1 MSTAVTETETTT
13 LLARDFATLPDALAW
28 HAQQRPHHPALVL
41 GDTELDFAT
50 LDQQVDHVAAA
61 LQRDGLRPGEVVALC
76 ATTSIIHVVSL
87 LGALRVG
94 LTVAPLAPSLTND
107 QIAQLVANAGARRLC
122 VDPATDAR
130 ALVLPGCPLLP
141 LADAPWTAWLGD
153 AQTPEAVTTH
163 PEQAFNI
170 IYSSGTT
177 GVPKGIV
184 QSHAMRWAQ
193 IRRAP
198 AAGFGP
204 DAVTLLPLPLY
215 SNLTLSY
222 LFSALGTGGTA
233 VLMER
238 FDAGAY
244 LALAEQHSATHTV
257 LVPVQ
262 FRRLLDHPRFE
273 ATDLS
278 RLTRKF
284 SAGAPFVAELKREVL
299 ARWPGELIEYYG
311 MTEGGG
317 RTELRAHQHPDK
329 LHTVGRPTA
338 GDEFRVIDEDGHEL
352 PPGEVGEIVARSP
365 TMMSGYH
372 GQPEATRA
380 VEWHDGQGRRFIRS
394 GDVGRFDED
403 GFLVLTDRRKDMLI
417 SGGFNVYPGDIEAV
431 LHRHPAV
438 REVAVIGVPSAR
450 WGESP
455 VGLVV
460 TSPGATAT
468 ATEAELLAWA
478 NARLAKPQRLAELQV
493 VDHLPRSEVGKV
505 LKRSLRETFIR
516 PIP

>member
-1 MSTAVTETETTT
+1 MNTVVADTPATP
-13 LLARDFATLPDALAW
+13 LLARDFATLPEALAW
-28 HAQQRPHHPALVL
+28 HAQQRPQHPALVL
-41 GDTELDFAT
+41 DGTVLTLAT
-50 LDQQVDHVAAA
+50 LNQQVDRVAAA

-76 ATTSIIHVVSL
+76 AATALPYVVSV
-87 LGALRVG
+87 LGALRAG
-94 LTVAPLAPSLTND
+94 LTVAPLAPSLTDD
-107 QIAQLVANAGARRLC
+107 QIAQLVANAGARRLWA
-122 VDPATDAR
+122 DRATEAR

-153 AQTPEAVTTH
+153 AQAPEAVATR

-193 IRRAP
+193 LRRAP

-233 VLMER
+233 VLMAR
-238 FDAGAY
+238 FDAADY
-244 LALAEQHSATHTV
+244 LALAEQHRATHTV

-273 ATDLS
+273 TTDLS
-278 RLTRKF
+278 RLTRQL
-284 SAGAPFVAELKREVL
+284 SAGAPFAAELKREVL
-299 ARWPGELIEYYG
+299 ARWPGELIEFYG

-317 RTELRAHQHPDK
+317 RTELRARQHPDK

-338 GDEFRVIDEDGHEL
+338 GDAFRVIDEDGHEL
-352 PPGEVGEIVARSP
+352 PPGAVGEIVARSP

-380 VEWHDGQGRRFIRS
+380 VEWFDAQGQRFIRS
-394 GDVGRFDED
+394 GDVGRFDDD

-431 LHRHPAV
+431 LHSHPAV
-438 REVAVIGVPSAR
+438 REAAVIGVPSVR

-455 VGLVV
+455 VALVA
-460 TSPGATAT
+460 TSPGAAT
-468 ATEAELLAWA
+468 TEAELLAWA
-478 NARLAKPQRLAELQV
+478 NARLAKPQRLAELQF
-493 VDHLPRSEVGKV
+493 VDLLPRSEVGKV
-505 LKRSLRETFIR
+505 LKRELRETFTR

>member
-1 MSTAVTETETTT
+1 VSDVVAVADVAP
-13 LLARDFATLPDALAW
+13 LLARAFATLPEALTC
-28 HAQQRPHHPALVL
+28 HARQRPDHPALVL
-41 GDTELDFAT
+41 DEVVLDYAA
-50 LDQQVDHVAAA
+50 LDQLADRVAAA

-76 ATTSIIHVVSL
+76 AATSISCVVSL
-87 LGALRVG
+87 LGALRAG

-107 QIAQLVANAGARRLC
+107 QIAQLAANAGARRLW
-122 VDPATDAR
+122 VDTTTAAR
-130 ALVLPGCPLLP
+130 ALVPPGCPQLP
-141 LADAPWTAWLGD
+141 LADAPWTTWLAD
-153 AQTPEAVTTH
+153 AHAPQAVATL
-163 PEQAFNI
+163 PEQPFNI

-233 VLMER
+233 VLMAR
-238 FDAGAY
+238 FDAADY
-244 LALAEQHSATHTV
+244 LALAEQHRATHTV

-262 FRRLLDHPRFE
+262 FRRLLDHPRF
-273 ATDLS
+273 AQTDLS
-278 RLTRKF
+278 RLTRKL
-284 SAGAPFVAELKREVL
+284 SAGAPFAAELKREVL
-299 ARWPGELIEYYG
+299 ARWSGELIEYYG

-338 GDEFRVIDEDGHEL
+338 GDEFRVISEDGHEL
-352 PPGEVGEIVARSP
+352 PAGAVGEIVARSP

-372 GQPEATRA
+372 GNPEATRA
-380 VEWHDGQGRRFIRS
+380 VEWFDAQGQRFIRS

-403 GFLVLTDRRKDMLI
+403 GFLLLTDRRKDMLI

-431 LHRHPAV
+431 LHTHPAV
-438 REVAVIGVPSAR
+438 REAAVIGVPSAR

-455 VGLVV
+455 VALVV
-460 TSPGATAT
+460 TAPGTT
-468 ATEAELLAWA
+468 DTETELLAWA
-478 NARLAKPQRLAELQV
+478 NTRLAKPQRLAELQF

-505 LKRSLRETFIR
+505 LKRSLRETFTR